1 MDSRPELL
9 QGKIALLKKSLAFCS
24 EQVRTAT
31 GCFQKNI
38 DGDTAITNDT
48 LCNDCDE
55 ETDHSD
61 NDDTDSDDSDDD
73 GETRDPSFS
82 VSSSEEK
89 SPMRAFNNCNTTCIW
104 EFPYHISQ
112 STYNGRN
119 GSNACSIISLLIA
132 QGIHQVNCD
141 LLPSPMLPSLWVTLV
156 CGCIKVGSDLY
167 DRSRGSLPQRYLS
180 AAEAAM
186 VAGDKLEVSIRQPF
200 PVRICDSHQPSMMR
214 YQLLDLC
221 NNQHTSFAVLTV
233 DEKTVLF
240 AGIRK
245 EKLVLVDTHLHGQQG
260 AIIILGKPCNVDNF
274 VCAVQQS
281 LGFHNDTFGNL
292 VHIHF

>member
-1 MDSRPELL
+1 
-9 QGKIALLKKSLAFCS
+9 
-24 EQVRTAT
+24 
-31 GCFQKNI
+31 
-38 DGDTAITNDT
+38 
-48 LCNDCDE
+48 
-55 ETDHSD
+55 
-61 NDDTDSDDSDDD
+61 
-73 GETRDPSFS
+73 
-82 VSSSEEK
+82 
-89 SPMRAFNNCNTTCIW
+89 
-104 EFPYHISQ
+104 
-112 STYNGRN
+112 
-119 GSNACSIISLLIA
+119 
-132 QGIHQVNCD
+132 
-141 LLPSPMLPSLWVTLV
+141 MLPSLWVTLV
-156 CGCIKVGSDLY
+156 CGCIKVGNDLY
-167 DRSRGSLPQRYLS
+167 DRLRGSLPQRYLS

-200 PVRICDSHQPSMMR
+200 PVRICDSHQPSTKR

-240 AGIRK
+240 ARIRR